1 MVNNDIKII
10 LKAKNGD
17 KQAMSKLLDEN
28 VGLIWN
34 IVRKYSQGR
43 NIDSEDLFQLGC
55 MGFVKAIKRFD
66 IEFNVQLSTY
76 VFPVVLGEIKRFLR
90 DDGTIKVSRSS
101 KELYIKI
108 KEFENKFNLENNRD
122 ATLEEIAKE
131 FKLPKEE
138 IIFAIEAAR
147 KPESLYKEVNGEEKS
162 QNLIEKISTGINE
175 EQNTVDKMTLEKL
188 IQELNNREKQIILL
202 RYFKEKTQM
211 EVAKIIGI
219 SQVQVSRIEKKV
231 LEKMRGKL

>member
-1 MVNNDIKII
+1 MLNNDIKII

-34 IVRKYSQGR
+34 IVKKFNGR
-43 NIDSEDLFQLGC
+43 GVDTDDLFQLGC

-76 VFPVVLGEIKRFLR
+76 VFPMILGEIKRFFR
-90 DDGTIKVSRSS
+90 DDGAIKVSRSS

-108 KEFENKFNLENNRD
+108 KEFENKFNLKNNRD
-122 ATLEEIAKE
+122 ATLEEIATE

-138 IIFAIEAAR
+138 IVFAIEAAK
-147 KPESLYKEVNGEEKS
+147 KPESIYKEVNGEEKS

-175 EQNTVDKMTLEKL
+175 EQDTVDKMTLGKL

-202 RYFKEKTQM
+202 RYFKDKTQM
-211 EVAKIIGI
+211 EVAKIIGV

-231 LEKMRGKL
+231 LEKMREKIA